1 MAIHLLRIPLFY
13 KILLANVG
21 LLVLGAGSGMVL
33 VRYITAETSTSTA
46 YVLSGVVALAVL
58 TVASTIHAYV
68 IRAALSPVRT
78 LEDAAR
84 RVEAGDPSA
93 RAEESLLADEEMAR
107 IVRVFNAM
115 LDVLG
120 AARRQERARA
130 ARTLKAQEMERLRT
144 SRELYDD
151 LAQTLAGV
159 LLRLR
164 VITAGPGATDAEGLH
179 GPLEEVRT
187 EVVDALERAQNVARR
202 LHPPE
207 LDDLGLRAAV
217 EAYARA
223 VEAASELPVDVLVE
237 GPLPALG
244 PEVRLA
250 VFRIVQEALQNSVQH
265 AHAAHASVRLANEAD
280 QLHVDV
286 VDDGC
291 GFDVAEAFTDRDGLG
306 LSSMLDRA
314 AHRGGGLTVESRP
327 GHGTRVRLTI
337 PLPTDRPGQPETPG
351 GSVLLRRN
359 IPHAARSPF

>member
-202 LHPPE
+202 LHPPSWTTW
-207 LDDLGLRAAV
+207 G
-217 EAYARA
+217 
-223 VEAASELPVDVLVE
+223 
-237 GPLPALG
+237 
-244 PEVRLA
+244 
-250 VFRIVQEALQNSVQH
+250 
-265 AHAAHASVRLANEAD
+265 
-280 QLHVDV
+280 
-286 VDDGC
+286 
-291 GFDVAEAFTDRDGLG
+291 
-306 LSSMLDRA
+306 
-314 AHRGGGLTVESRP
+314 
-327 GHGTRVRLTI
+327 
-337 PLPTDRPGQPETPG
+337 
-351 GSVLLRRN
+351 
-359 IPHAARSPF
+359 

>member
-1 MAIHLLRIPLFY
+1 
-13 KILLANVG
+13 
-21 LLVLGAGSGMVL
+21 MVL

-93 RAEESLLADEEMAR
+93 RAEESLLADEEM
-107 IVRVFNAM
+107 
-115 LDVLG
+115 
-120 AARRQERARA
+120 ARA

-202 LHPPE
+202 LHPPSWTTW
-207 LDDLGLRAAV
+207 G
-217 EAYARA
+217 
-223 VEAASELPVDVLVE
+223 
-237 GPLPALG
+237 
-244 PEVRLA
+244 
-250 VFRIVQEALQNSVQH
+250 
-265 AHAAHASVRLANEAD
+265 
-280 QLHVDV
+280 
-286 VDDGC
+286 
-291 GFDVAEAFTDRDGLG
+291 
-306 LSSMLDRA
+306 
-314 AHRGGGLTVESRP
+314 
-327 GHGTRVRLTI
+327 
-337 PLPTDRPGQPETPG
+337 
-351 GSVLLRRN
+351 
-359 IPHAARSPF
+359 